1 MQVNTTD
8 LIVQEIL
15 TMKTSKKMLQE
26 ALAFEQQA
34 QKLYI
39 KHYPTYLDAL
49 QSFAHSKGFYDWDN
63 MIKELQND

>member
-1 MQVNTTD
+1 MS
-8 LIVQEIL
+8 
-15 TMKTSKKMLQE
+15 KASKKMLQE
-26 ALAFEQQA
+26 AMAFEQQA

-49 QSFAHSKGFYDWDN
+49 QSYAYSKGFYDWDK